1 MQKKDVPWNIKIHK
15 LNRIFGVIKN
25 SNFFI
30 LKMKNITD
38 QNEDISLSGFRFFKS
53 LSEEELK
60 SLNLEKTCTYYKKGS
75 IVYKEG
81 SRLTGFYCV
90 IKGIVKVYKTG
101 NDGKEQIIRFARKGD
116 IIAYRSLLSQES
128 ACTTSKIIEDALLC
142 HIPYKTLL
150 NLIEKNWTF
159 SLAML
164 RIVCAELKEAN
175 EYITDIAQK
184 TVRERLAEVLLLLK
198 ENFDLDA
205 DQTLQIS
212 LTREELANTVG
223 TATESIIRRL
233 SEFKQDK
240 LIDLQGRKIKIINL
254 SGLTKVANITKY

>member
-1 MQKKDVPWNIKIHK
+1 
-15 LNRIFGVIKN
+15 
-25 SNFFI
+25 
-30 LKMKNITD
+30 MKNIIESTD
-38 QNEDISLSGFRFFKS
+38 NINLSGFRFFKT
-53 LSEEELK
+53 LTEEEHK
-60 SLNLEKTCTYYKKGS
+60 SLNSEKTCSSYKKGT

-81 SRLTGFYCV
+81 SRLTGFYC
-90 IKGIVKVYKTG
+90 IIRGIVKIYKTG
-101 NDGKEQIIRFARKGD
+101 NDGKEQIIRFAKKGD

-150 NLIEKNWTF
+150 NLIEKNSSF

-184 TVRERLAEVLLLLK
+184 SVRELLAEVLLLLK

-205 DQTLQIS
+205 EKMMNNSRDDQPNGIASLPPKAERQHIRSVIEFFGVVSHHILGFLADIRMILQCPRNS
-212 LTREELANTVG
+212 
-223 TATESIIRRL
+223 
-233 SEFKQDK
+233 
-240 LIDLQGRKIKIINL
+240 
-254 SGLTKVANITKY
+254 